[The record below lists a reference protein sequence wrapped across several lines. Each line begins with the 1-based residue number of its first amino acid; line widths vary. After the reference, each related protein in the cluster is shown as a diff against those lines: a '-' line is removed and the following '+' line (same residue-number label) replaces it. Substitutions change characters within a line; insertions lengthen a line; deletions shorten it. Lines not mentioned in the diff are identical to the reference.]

1 MKAAKTSIS
10 IQYPNTDLRLGDGED
25 TQFTD
30 RSVHAGETGTTMRI
44 IVTGG
49 NSGVGKA
56 TAGTLAAAGHSVVI
70 ACRTIPKA
78 ERAAA
83 QMAGDVEVR
92 HLDLA
97 DLRSV
102 RTFADSVDSVD
113 VLVNNAGVLSP
124 SLPRTADGFEAHMG
138 INHLGHFALTCL
150 LGNKITDR
158 VISVVSASY
167 VFGRLRLDDL
177 NCHDCQRSMWG
188 AYADSK
194 LAIML
199 FVDELAR
206 RGVRAY
212 VADPGGGDT
221 DIVRDA
227 SGWFRWMV
235 EHEALPF
242 LAQDPSVAARS
253 TIQAATTDLPSGT
266 YIAPRFKLIGK
277 PRVTRRHKKA
287 RDPVMARRLWE
298 LSAELTGCDWTLHP
312 HHADAK
318 PGSSEGRYGRD

>member
-1 MKAAKTSIS
+1 
-10 IQYPNTDLRLGDGED
+10 
-25 TQFTD
+25 
-30 RSVHAGETGTTMRI
+30 
-44 IVTGG
+44 
-49 NSGVGKA
+49 
-56 TAGTLAAAGHSVVI
+56 VVL

-83 QMAGDVEVR
+83 QMAGDVDVL

-113 VLVNNAGVLSP
+113 VLVNNAGVMSP

-150 LGNKITDR
+150 LGNKIADR

-167 VFGRLRLDDL
+167 VFGRLRLGDL
-177 NCHDCQRSMWG
+177 NCHDGQRSMWG

-212 VADPGGGDT
+212 AADPGGGDT

-227 SGWFRWMV
+227 TGWYRWMV
-235 EHEALPF
+235 EHEALAF
-242 LAQDPSVAARS
+242 LAQDALVAAQS
-253 TIQAATTDLPSGT
+253 SIQAVTTHLPSGT
-266 YIAPRFKLIGK
+266 YFAPRFKLLGTPK
-277 PRVTRRHKKA
+277 VTRRHKKA
-287 RDPVMARRLWE
+287 RDAVMARRLWE
-298 LSAELTGCDWTLHP
+298 LSADLTGCDWTVHP
-312 HHADAK
+312 DHADAD
-318 PGSSEGRYGRD
+318 SESRTGCYGRD